1 MRTYW
6 KAMLGVAA
14 VLAVV
19 GLLATAVT
27 NKIENDPVFMTQEQ
41 LKAHEIALLAKEI
54 AATPKQKAVVV
65 FYNPV
70 DPLTIRYRDDVR
82 RLHKAYADKVDLI
95 EIDANK
101 RWWLAFALYGAKT
114 QWNTPYIAV
123 LSSRS
128 GDFFTAHSGGMPF
141 PDKTKWTDKEIIDI
155 IELGL
160 R

>member
-1 MRTYW
+1 MKNW

-19 GLLATAVT
+19 GLAAG
-27 NKIENDPVFMTQEQ
+27 NWIKNDPVLMTQEQ
-41 LKAHEIALLAKEI
+41 VNAYEIALLSKEI

-70 DPLTIRYRDDVR
+70 DPLTIQYRDDVR
-82 RLHKAYADKVDLI
+82 RLHKAYADKIDLI

-101 RWWLAFALYGAKT
+101 RWQLAFALYGAKT
-114 QWNTPYIAV
+114 QWDTPFIAV

-155 IELGL
+155 IEDGL
-160 R
+160 K